1 MGPVHSWE
9 VRQLQTCLLAKR
21 RVQGWGGRGG
31 ARGGAGG
38 YLCFNLTIHLIKK
51 SLYPSFVLCLM
62 IEFLFDKAP
71 GGFEFG
77 PLAKGA

>member
-1 MGPVHSWE
+1 MCAVGCVC
-9 VRQLQTCLLAKR
+9 V
-21 RVQGWGGRGG
+21 
-31 ARGGAGG
+31 

-62 IEFLFDKAP
+62 IEFLLDKAP

-77 PLAKGA
+77 PLAKGALCTSAAA